1 MTYLEILAGA
11 FVFNLIYVIVTGEEI
26 MVPLPQEVQM
36 LRVLVILSAGL
47 VLSGCLATSVPKGYV
62 SSDPCIRCGQ
72 GWQFMPNEP
81 NASIRN
87 AERIGFK
94 YGMGADPKLP

>member
-1 MTYLEILAGA
+1 
-11 FVFNLIYVIVTGEEI
+11 
-26 MVPLPQEVQM
+26 M

-47 VLSGCLATSVPKGYV
+47 MLSGCLGASVPKGYV

-87 AERIGFK
+87 AERVGFK